1 MQEASAAVLTVSDN
15 SESAQD
21 GGSKKSTS
29 ATQPPSF
36 SRKVKVLAFILGCCC
51 MVAITVNFIN
61 LHSDY
66 EELQEFYLGF
76 MGRKMLIS
84 EKRLTSK
91 TYLKLLRRAQLESI
105 EVSIGR

>member
-1 MQEASAAVLTVSDN
+1 
-15 SESAQD
+15 
-21 GGSKKSTS
+21 
-29 ATQPPSF
+29 
-36 SRKVKVLAFILGCCC
+36 

-76 MGRKMLIS
+76 MGRKMLIQ

-105 EVSIGR
+105 EVSLLLFVKGQSYEVRGIVGKPT